1 MLQRLTFEQT
11 FTRKDN
17 SNFVQYYAFSL
28 GSDLVYNTMSL
39 NRSLSF
45 YAGIK
50 AAKALALVRNTF
62 LDGIFL
68 FSDVLFYICGWN
80 F

>member
-45 YAGIK
+45 Y
-50 AAKALALVRNTF
+50 
-62 LDGIFL
+62 
-68 FSDVLFYICGWN
+68 
-80 F
+80 